1 MFQVK
6 GQFMSATIIQFPVRS
21 RWSAKRVYR
30 LTRTIVVGL
39 LNIWAATGFFANQ
52 SASAVSANA
61 HIHFAY
67 VTVLPGQSLWSIA
80 EKHAPNQD
88 PSEFVQQI
96 MQLNN
101 LQTANVSIG
110 QKLAIPNSN

>member
-1 MFQVK
+1 
-6 GQFMSATIIQFPVRS
+6 MSATIIQFPVRS
-21 RWSAKRVYR
+21 RWSAKRIYR

-39 LNIWAATGFFANQ
+39 LVIWAASGFFASQ
-52 SASAVSANA
+52 SASALSANA
-61 HIHFAY
+61 HSHFAY